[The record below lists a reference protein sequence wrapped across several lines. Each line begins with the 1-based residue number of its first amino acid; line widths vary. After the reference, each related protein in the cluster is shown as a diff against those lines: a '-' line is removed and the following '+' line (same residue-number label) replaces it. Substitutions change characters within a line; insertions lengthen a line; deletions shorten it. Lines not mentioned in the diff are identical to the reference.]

1 MALTPSTMLEL
12 GTTAPT
18 FHLPNPASGEM
29 LSLNEL
35 ADGRA
40 LLVMF
45 ICNHCPFVVHVR
57 SAYGPL
63 TGDFADQGLKAV
75 AINSNNLETHPQ
87 DGPAQM
93 AELVAEMRWDFPF
106 LLDES
111 QSVAKSYQAACTPD
125 YFLFDAQLRLTYRGQ
140 LDGARPG
147 NNVPVTGTDLRE
159 AIAQTLEGSPVSSPQ
174 VPSVG
179 CNIKWKPGNEPAY
192 FG

>member
-1 MALTPSTMLEL
+1 M
-12 GTTAPT
+12 
-18 FHLPNPASGEM
+18 
-29 LSLNEL
+29 
-35 ADGRA
+35 
-40 LLVMF
+40 
-45 ICNHCPFVVHVR
+45 
-57 SAYGPL
+57 
-63 TGDFADQGLKAV
+63 